1 MDLAYA
7 ATVTAGIGILYM
19 VYLVFKVLKVEEGD
33 ARIRELVASIREGA
47 EAFLRRQYLMVG
59 IFLVVVFAVLMAMA
73 LFGLVS
79 FYAPFAF
86 LTAGALSGLAG
97 YVGMKIATASNGRTA
112 HAART
117 GLNAALRVAFDGGG
131 VMGMSVVGFGLLY
144 ICGWFLALKML
155 NLDLRT
161 IAEVLVT
168 SAMGASTVALFARV
182 GGGIFT
188 KAADV
193 GADLAGKVEAGIP
206 EDDPRNPAVIA
217 DNVGDNVGDV
227 AGMGADLFES
237 YVGSIV
243 AAMALGVSAF
253 LGAQALDATIS
264 DELVLRGAVFPML
277 LAGIG
282 ILASIFGGFLVQARE
297 DADQEALLAA
307 LRRGVFSSGGIVL
320 VFSFMAVY
328 LVFGAA
334 YLGIWAALV
343 TGLLAGIAV
352 GTSSEVYTSSG
363 SKPTQAVSASSQ
375 TGSATLIISGTALGM
390 RSTAIPVLAVGI
402 GILLSY
408 AFGAMAGP
416 GGVTFGLY
424 GIGVAAVGMLSTL
437 GVTLAS
443 DAYGPIADN
452 AGGIAEM
459 SGQGPEVR
467 ARTDALDSLGNT
479 NAATGKGFAIG
490 SAALT
495 ALALISNYNDKVGEL
510 IAQAGGE
517 IKALV
522 SGRPIDA
529 IFELGDPFM
538 LVGMFVGGM
547 LPFLFSALTMSS
559 VGRAGGQIVDEVR
572 RQFKEIA
579 GLMEGTAKPDYTQC
593 VDISTRTAHHE
604 MVLPAVLAIAS
615 PLVVGILLGPGALLG
630 LLVGALVTGFLLAI
644 FMANSGGSWDNAK
657 KYIEEG
663 HFGGKGSP
671 SHKAAVVGDTVGD
684 PFKDTSGPS
693 INILVKLMSVVSLVF
708 IALIV
713 RLTLF

>member
-1 MDLAYA
+1 MGLAYA
-7 ATVTAGIGILYM
+7 ATVAAIVGIGYM
-19 VYLVFKVLKVEEGD
+19 ISLVFKVLKVDQGD
-33 ARIRELVASIREGA
+33 EKIRELVANIREGA
-47 EAFLRRQYLMVG
+47 EAFLRRQYMMVSA
-59 IFLVVVFAVLMAMA
+59 FLIVVFAVLLGMA
-73 LFGLVS
+73 FGGLISV
-79 FYAPFAF
+79 YAPFAF
-86 LTAGALSGLAG
+86 LTAGVLSGLAG
-97 YVGMKIATASNGRTA
+97 YVGMKIATACNGRTA
-112 HAART
+112 NAART
-117 GLNAALRVAFDGGG
+117 GLNAALRVAFDGGS

-144 ICGWFLALKML
+144 ICVWFIALMTL
-155 NLDLRT
+155 DVDLRT
-161 IAEVLVT
+161 VSEVLVT

-253 LGAQALDATIS
+253 LGAGLGQDLALK
-264 DELVLRGAVFPML
+264 GAVFPML
-277 LAGIG
+277 LAGVG
-282 ILASIFGGFLVQARE
+282 IIASIVGGFFVQARE
-297 DADQEALLAA
+297 DADQEALLKA
-307 LRRGVFSSGGIVL
+307 LRTGVFTSGGL
-320 VFSFMAVY
+320 VFVFSLMAVFMVLGTEY
-328 LVFGAA
+328 W
-334 YLGIWAALV
+334 GIWAALV

-363 SKPTQAVSASSQ
+363 YKPTRAVSESSK

-390 RSTAIPVLAVGI
+390 RSTAIPVISVGVGI
-402 GILLSY
+402 ILSFV
-408 AFGAMAGP
+408 FGSTA
-416 GGVTFGLY
+416 GGVGFGLY

-459 SGQGPEVR
+459 SGQAPEVR
-467 ARTDALDSLGNT
+467 NRTDALDSLGNT

-495 ALALISNYNDKVGEL
+495 ALALITNYNEKIREEL
-510 IAQAGGE
+510 VNLAAEGGRQLT
-517 IKALV
+517 ALV
-522 SGRPIDA
+522 SGRVIEFP
-529 IFELGDPFM
+529 FVLSDPYI
-538 LVGMFVGGM
+538 LVGMFIGGM

-572 RQFKEIA
+572 RQFSEIK
-579 GLMEGTAKPDYTQC
+579 GLMDGTAKPDYTSC

-604 MVLPAVLAIAS
+604 MVVPAVLAIVS
-615 PLVVGILLGPGALLG
+615 PLAMGVLFGVGALLG
-630 LLVGALVTGFLLAI
+630 LLVGALVSGFLLAI

-663 HFGGKGSP
+663 HYGGKGSDA
-671 SHKAAVVGDTVGD
+671 HKASVVGDTVGD

-693 INILVKLMSVVSLVF
+693 INILIKLMSVVSLVF
-708 IALIV
+708 VALII
-713 RLTLF
+713 RITLF